1 MMGAPTP
8 PAPDPRPQE
17 THAYAFTIAGLCS
30 RCGRPESMHV
40 SFLPKPDPLTE
51 CPIDHNSLE
60 TKLLIGDAGYRW
72 SHCPY
77 CNVMVEKRY
86 ESIGAQG
93 AAWGRGRGAITERAK
108 KALGFLHYL
117 WLRSEP

>member
-17 THAYAFTIAGLCS
+17 SHAYVFNIAGTCG
-30 RCGRPESMHV
+30 RCARPESQHV
-40 SFLPKPDPLTE
+40 SFLPSPDPLTE
-51 CPIDHNSLE
+51 CPVNHNSIE
-60 TKLLIGDAGYRW
+60 TKMLIGDGGMRW

-77 CNVMVEKRY
+77 CNVMVEARF

-93 AAWGRGRGAITERAK
+93 VPYGKGRGAITTRLEK
-108 KALGFLHYL
+108 VLGFLA
-117 WLRSEP
+117 WRWVRSDP